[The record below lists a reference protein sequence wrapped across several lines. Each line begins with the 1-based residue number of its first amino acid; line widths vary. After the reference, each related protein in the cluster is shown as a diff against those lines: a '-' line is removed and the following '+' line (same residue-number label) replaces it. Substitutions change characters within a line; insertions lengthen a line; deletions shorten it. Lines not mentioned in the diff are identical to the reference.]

1 MNEKLQN
8 LNRAKNETWE
18 EKQRLSKLYEEER
31 QKNIQNEQK
40 IRSVMSSIKEDN
52 KELLQRMEQRNK
64 ETSALKKE
72 FKKKKPEYETL
83 KQQMESKMEEYQR
96 LFDEDGGEDGPHKER
111 LAELVS
117 EIEETQVNVSRS
129 IYQIFL
135 SIISIMFSLNVYP
148 DGKSPQRATRVKE
161 KN

>member
-52 KELLQRMEQRNK
+52 KELLQRRKRVLSRKNLRK
-64 ETSALKKE
+64 KARVRDLETANGLK
-72 FKKKKPEYETL
+72 
-83 KQQMESKMEEYQR
+83 
-96 LFDEDGGEDGPHKER
+96 DGR
-111 LAELVS
+111 VS
-117 EIEETQVNVSRS
+117 TS
-129 IYQIFL
+129 I
-135 SIISIMFSLNVYP
+135 
-148 DGKSPQRATRVKE
+148 
-161 KN
+161 